1 MLALATLA
9 AAGTL
14 AQGSSVPPLAVDVRM
29 GGREV
34 RVEIPEGGFDPLP
47 GAAVLSDG
55 GWRYLLGEDGLP
67 FARVADRGGW
77 SDLAELYR
85 RAQQKAVTDP
95 AVWRVKAFV
104 FRRWDD
110 LVETEAMLVQRR
122 ATLEPSRLQF
132 ALHSLGRLAV
142 AAEAFSGGRIRLA
155 LDMEVEEPAVDAAFL
170 QKEAGRFVAARTNR
184 GTFDAEDRVFRGPY
198 DQVLLIVPRPG
209 GAQEPAVRVP
219 GASVVRVADEAE
231 PGEDSRLLR
240 DLLEAWAAKLG
251 EATEAHGWASVSFA
265 SLTVDTPA
273 GPHSEL
279 PALLALGP
287 FARCLPSAP
296 PTTEAYL
303 ANLAGDWPLAG
314 AGLRPG
320 EGHEVPWC
328 SVALAAAHSDSFP
341 GLRVVAAKG
350 ARAVV
355 TGDGGLRDWIAAARP
370 QPNGGPAGLPVRAAE
385 VRPPAEPA
393 PEPSKE
399 PEAPPAARAAY
410 AWRIARTGEAQP
422 GDAALLTRWLAE
434 RDDTLRLN
442 ACRALQRVP
451 TPEALPQL
459 TALLVEFNPRVA
471 DEAVK
476 AIAAIGTPD
485 ATEALRRGAMFG
497 RYDHTREACARE
509 LGRTGDP
516 KHASAI
522 STLLSTRS
530 WRSRAVGASALSRL
544 RDPMAQ
550 MMALA
555 YLNDV
560 DPMVRLAV
568 VEGVDPGMDQVCRR
582 LLWLSVNDPSDEV
595 RARSMLRL
603 MASGKPEF
611 QNEGVKGVRD
621 ESRGVRLALAQAL
634 AEVPESLHVRVA
646 RYLLS
651 DSDPTVRAA
660 AAAVA
665 PAQALESAWK
675 DPDPRVQLAL
685 ARRAKAEGLDVPA
698 DVREGWSRS
707 PDPRVVEAVR

>member
-14 AQGSSVPPLAVDVRM
+14 AQGSSVPPLAVDMRL

-47 GAAVLSDG
+47 GASVLSDA
-55 GWRYLLGEDGLP
+55 GWRYLLNEEGLP

-77 SDLAELYR
+77 SDLAALYR
-85 RAQQKAVTDP
+85 RAQQKAVADP

-110 LVETEAMLVQRR
+110 LAETEAMLVQRR
-122 ATLEPSRLQF
+122 ATLEPSRLQA
-132 ALHSLGRLAV
+132 ALQSLGRLAV
-142 AAEAFSGGRIRLA
+142 AAEAFSGGQIRLA
-155 LDMEVEEPAVDAAFL
+155 LDVEVEEPPIDEAFL
-170 QKEAGRFVAARTNR
+170 RREAGRFVAARTNR
-184 GTFDAEDRVFRGPY
+184 GRFDAEDRVFRGPY
-198 DQVLLIVPRPG
+198 DQVLLIVPKPSG
-209 GAQEPAVRVP
+209 GHEPAIRVP
-219 GASVVRVADEAE
+219 GATVVRVADEAE

-240 DLLEAWAAKLG
+240 DLLEAWASRLA
-251 EATEAHGWASVSFA
+251 EAAESHGWARGSFEGI
-265 SLTVDTPA
+265 TVDTPG

-296 PTTEAYL
+296 PSTEAYL
-303 ANLAGDWPLAG
+303 ANLSGDWPLAG
-314 AGLRPG
+314 AGLRPA
-320 EGHEVPWC
+320 EGTEEAWC
-328 SVALAAAHSDSFP
+328 AAALAAAHADAFP
-341 GLRVVAAKG
+341 GLRVVAVPAGRPLVAG
-350 ARAVV
+350 A
-355 TGDGGLRDWIAAARP
+355 GGLRDWIASAGP
-370 QPNGGPAGLPVRAAE
+370 LPNGGPAALPLRAPE
-385 VRPPAEPA
+385 VRPKEGSA
-393 PEPSKE
+393 PDPSKD
-399 PEAPPAARAAY
+399 PEAPTEAKAAY

-422 GDAALLTRWLAE
+422 GDAALMVRWLAE
-434 RDDTLRLN
+434 REDILRLN
-442 ACRALQRVP
+442 ACRALRRVP

-459 TALLVEFNPRVA
+459 SALLLAFNPRVA

-476 AIAAIGTPD
+476 AIAAIGTPE
-485 ATEALRRGAMFG
+485 AMEALRRGAMFG

-516 KHASAI
+516 RHASAI
-522 STLLSTRS
+522 STLLSSRS
-530 WRSRAVGASALSRL
+530 WRSRAAGAEALSRL

-568 VEGVDPGMDQVCRR
+568 VEGADESLDQVCRR
-582 LLWLSVNDPSDEV
+582 LLWLGVNDPSDEV

-611 QNEGVKGVRD
+611 QNEGLKGVRD

-634 AEVPESLHVRVA
+634 AEVPEALRVRA
-646 RYLLS
+646 AQYLLA

-660 AAAVA
+660 AAATA
-665 PAQALESAWK
+665 PAQALEAAWR
-675 DPDPRVQLAL
+675 DSDPRVQLAL
-685 ARRAKAEGLDVPA
+685 ARRAKAEELNAPDEA
-698 DVREGWSRS
+698 REAWSRS
-707 PDPRVVEAVR
+707 PDPRVAEAAR

>member
-1 MLALATLA
+1 
-9 AAGTL
+9 
-14 AQGSSVPPLAVDVRM
+14 
-29 GGREV
+29 
-34 RVEIPEGGFDPLP
+34 
-47 GAAVLSDG
+47 
-55 GWRYLLGEDGLP
+55 
-67 FARVADRGGW
+67 
-77 SDLAELYR
+77 
-85 RAQQKAVTDP
+85 
-95 AVWRVKAFV
+95 
-104 FRRWDD
+104 
-110 LVETEAMLVQRR
+110 
-122 ATLEPSRLQF
+122 
-132 ALHSLGRLAV
+132 
-142 AAEAFSGGRIRLA
+142 
-155 LDMEVEEPAVDAAFL
+155 
-170 QKEAGRFVAARTNR
+170 
-184 GTFDAEDRVFRGPY
+184 
-198 DQVLLIVPRPG
+198 
-209 GAQEPAVRVP
+209 
-219 GASVVRVADEAE
+219 
-231 PGEDSRLLR
+231 
-240 DLLEAWAAKLG
+240 
-251 EATEAHGWASVSFA
+251 
-265 SLTVDTPA
+265 
-273 GPHSEL
+273 
-279 PALLALGP
+279 
-287 FARCLPSAP
+287 
-296 PTTEAYL
+296 
-303 ANLAGDWPLAG
+303 
-314 AGLRPG
+314 
-320 EGHEVPWC
+320 
-328 SVALAAAHSDSFP
+328 
-341 GLRVVAAKG
+341 
-350 ARAVV
+350 
-355 TGDGGLRDWIAAARP
+355 
-370 QPNGGPAGLPVRAAE
+370 
-385 VRPPAEPA
+385 
-393 PEPSKE
+393 EPSKE
-399 PEAPPAARAAY
+399 PEASPAARAAY

-485 ATEALRRGAMFG
+485 AMEALRRGAMFG

-530 WRSRAVGASALSRL
+530 WRSRAVGASALSGL

-634 AEVPESLHVRVA
+634 AEVPESLRVRVA
-646 RYLLS
+646 QYLLS

-685 ARRAKAEGLDVPA
+685 AQRAKADGLKVPDEA
-698 DVREGWSRS
+698 REAWSRS
-707 PDPRVVEAVR
+707 PDLRVAEAAR